1 MNPTNKQTLN
11 EEITRIKKMMNK
23 ITNES
28 FDDDFLDNDFV
39 DDEDELDYV
48 SDDYNDADDNYQ
60 SKDYD
65 SFSPKL
71 KHKQIK
77 DRMKIN
83 VNREPS
89 SSYLYL
95 NDKEE
100 RDNQRKGLP
109 LKRDDVQPEPY
120 SPIQPTDIPL
130 EKYLAIKQDAV
141 LGGHK
146 KLRYN
151 LKF

>member
-1 MNPTNKQTLN
+1 MKKQTLN
-11 EEITRIKKMMNK
+11 EEITRIKQMMGK

-28 FDDDFLDNDFV
+28 FDDIDDF
-39 DDEDELDYV
+39 DDIEDLGDEEDEFA
-48 SDDYNDADDNYQ
+48 SDDYLDADDDYI

-65 SFSPKL
+65 GFSPKL

-77 DRMKIN
+77 DRMKLD

-95 NDKEE
+95 SNKEE
-100 RDNQRKGLP
+100 REKQRLGLP
-109 LKRDDVQPEPY
+109 LKKDEFGQPEPY
-120 SPIQPTDIPL
+120 NPIKSTDIPL
-130 EKYLAIKQDAV
+130 EKYLAIKRDKV

-146 KLRYN
+146 KLRYD